1 MWVGITQYIEGLHR
15 TKCRGRLNLS
25 AWLQSCD
32 TIFSYPQPSWFSGLQ
47 TQAGLS
53 SISSMTLRLL
63 NSITGFPESP
73 ACRRSFMG
81 FLSLYNC
88 VSQFLIIY
96 LSICLPAYLPPSLL
110 PSYWFCFCGEQMR
123 WVQLLPC
130 SLRRKCLLWTI
141 SRAPI
146 VGTWLRTWPRYNH
159 ANEFNALVKIV
170 AASSKKLVSL
180 NDLVEYNC
188 PSTLVHLC

>member
-1 MWVGITQYIEGLHR
+1 MVNHYFWVFPEEIHIWIGGLSKAHGSPQCGWASPNTLRAYIEL
-15 TKCRGRLNLS
+15 KCRGRLNLS

-32 TIFSYPQPSWFSGLQ
+32 IIFSRPQPSWFPGLQ
-47 TQAGLS
+47 TQAGLYI
-53 SISSMTLRLL
+53 ISSMTLRLL

-96 LSICLPAYLPPSLL
+96 LSICLPTCLPPSLL
-110 PSYWFCFCGEQMR
+110 PSYWFCFWGEQMR

-130 SLRRKCLLWTI
+130 SLRRQVL
-141 SRAPI
+141 
-146 VGTWLRTWPRYNH
+146 
-159 ANEFNALVKIV
+159 AL
-170 AASSKKLVSL
+170 
-180 NDLVEYNC
+180 DHFTC
-188 PSTLVHLC
+188 PVL